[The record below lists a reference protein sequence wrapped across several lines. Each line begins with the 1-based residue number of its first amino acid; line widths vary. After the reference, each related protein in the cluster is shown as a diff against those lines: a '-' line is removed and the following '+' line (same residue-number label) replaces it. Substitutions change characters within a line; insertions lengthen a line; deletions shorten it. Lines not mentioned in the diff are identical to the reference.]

1 MQKRAQGQDRNTLL
15 ARVWSWCGK
24 PIKQKA
30 GRKADCNI
38 KAKGRRGMSN
48 CSDHIRPDLRG
59 EKMYK
64 PYRNSLT

>member
-1 MQKRAQGQDRNTLL
+1 M
-15 ARVWSWCGK
+15 WSWCGK

-38 KAKGRRGMSN
+38 KAKGRRGMCN

-64 PYRNSLT
+64 PYRNALN